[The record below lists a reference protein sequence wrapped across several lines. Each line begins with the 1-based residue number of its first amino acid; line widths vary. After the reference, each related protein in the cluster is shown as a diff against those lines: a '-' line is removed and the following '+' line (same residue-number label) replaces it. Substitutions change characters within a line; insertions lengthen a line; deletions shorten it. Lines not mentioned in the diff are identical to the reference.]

1 MATIFQDVGGLKPQR
16 TKFNLGYSNRYNCN
30 MGELIP
36 SYVERAE
43 AGDIFSIGQEVLCRL
58 QPLVSPVLDN
68 LYISTEYFFVPLRL
82 LWDKWEDYITGIK
95 KDTVPPEEFT
105 DPQPEW
111 TPATSINGTLNNSK
125 FSLWDYFGFPINVDP
140 VGSYPLDYLR
150 RAYNFIYNE
159 WYRDENLQ
167 ELVDLKNDKI
177 LYRSWRKDYFTSALP
192 FRQKGVAPSV
202 PITGMG
208 QVDFSTLSS
217 DLGETAP
224 IYSHFSRGPSSGP
237 GPSGWSQLTTIP
249 APVANQRTDVYFDT
263 PLDMVSTPFE
273 YLTSYNGLAVPPN
286 HLNNYP
292 SQALR
297 DANAGLLPL
306 VSHGDTNEVT
316 NSVIN
321 FSNWLKR
328 NSSIDLSNVGTFNV
342 SDLRDLF
349 QLQIWMERNA
359 RAGTRYITF
368 LKAHYGVSPSD
379 ARLDRPEFLGSIKSS
394 VIISEVLQTSS
405 STTSSA
411 QGNLAGKGLGVS
423 KNYIERYYVEEPGV
437 IIGLT
442 CVYPRPS
449 YQQGINRV
457 WLRKSRLEQFY
468 PEFVNLSEQGIK
480 QAELYATNNADE
492 NNKIF
497 GFTGIYDEMRV
508 RQPQVCGD
516 LRDTLD
522 YWVMTRKFNTSPSLN
537 SEFITC
543 KPSKNIFAVQDEPGV
558 ILNIYNDITAIR
570 SIPYISEPGLID
582 HH

>member
-16 TKFNLGYSNRYNCN
+16 TKFNLSYPNRYNCN

-36 SYVERAE
+36 SYLERAE
-43 AGDIFSIGQEVLCRL
+43 AGDVFEIGQEVLCRL
-58 QPLVSPVLDN
+58 QALTSPVLDN
-68 LYISTEYFFVPLRL
+68 LYISTEYFFVPFRL
-82 LWDKWEDYITGIK
+82 LWEQWEEYITGIK
-95 KDTVPPEEFT
+95 KNSVPPEEFT

-111 TPATSINGTLNNSK
+111 TPATSKGNKLNNAK

-140 VGSYPLDYLR
+140 VGCYPLDYPR
-150 RAYNFIYNE
+150 RAYNLIYNE

-167 ELVDLKNDKI
+167 ELVDLNNDKI

-192 FRQKGVAPSV
+192 FRQKGIAPSI
-202 PITGMG
+202 PITGLG
-208 QVDFSTLSS
+208 QVDFHLPMDSPGKPIQVLFSQGGPETTPQPVFFTPNNDELDTLSLKKDNKYYPTDS
-217 DLGETAP
+217 GIYPNNGTNKYYMVTHDNKEMGI
-224 IYSHFSRGPSSGP
+224 IYSHG
-237 GPSGWSQLTTIP
+237 
-249 APVANQRTDVYFDT
+249 
-263 PLDMVSTPFE
+263 
-273 YLTSYNGLAVPPN
+273 TSYIYSDFNTWLSE
-286 HLNNYP
+286 NN
-292 SQALR
+292 SF
-297 DANAGLLPL
+297 D
-306 VSHGDTNEVT
+306 
-316 NSVIN
+316 
-321 FSNWLKR
+321 F
-328 NSSIDLSNVGTFNV
+328 SNVGTFNA
-342 SDLRDLF
+342 SDMRDLF

-359 RAGTRYITF
+359 RAGTRYISF
-368 LKAHYGVSPSD
+368 LKAHYAVAPTD

-394 VIISEVLQTSS
+394 IIISEVLQTSAS
-405 STTSSA
+405 SDTSP

-423 KNYIERYYVEEPGV
+423 KNYIDRYYVQEPGV

-480 QAELYATNNADE
+480 LAELYATNNSDT
-492 NNKIF
+492 NNKVF
-497 GFTGIYDEMRV
+497 GYTGIYDEMRT

-522 YWVMTRKFNTSPSLN
+522 YWVMTRKFDAEPALN

-543 KPSKNIFAVQDEPGV
+543 QPSKNIFAVQDEPGI
-558 ILNIYNDITAIR
+558 ILNIYNDVSAIR
-570 SIPYISEPGLID
+570 SLPFISEPGLID

>member
-16 TKFNLGYSNRYNCN
+16 TKFNLGYPNRYNCN

-36 SYVERAE
+36 SYLERAE
-43 AGDIFSIGQEVLCRL
+43 AGDIFEIGQEVLCRL

-68 LYISTEYFFVPLRL
+68 LYISTEYFFVPFRL
-82 LWDKWEDYITGIK
+82 LWDKWEEYITGIK
-95 KDTVPPEEFT
+95 KDSIPPEEFT

-111 TPATSINGTLNNSK
+111 SPATSAKSTLNNKK
-125 FSLWDYFGFPINVDP
+125 FSLWDYFGFPIDVDP
-140 VGSYPLDYLR
+140 VGSYPLDYPR
-150 RAYNFIYNE
+150 RAYNLIYNE

-167 ELVDLKNDKI
+167 ELVDLNNDKI

-192 FRQKGVAPSV
+192 FRQKGIAPSI
-202 PITGMG
+202 PITGTG
-208 QVDFSTLSS
+208 SVDFNLDIKDTAGSTNIIVKSYIS
-217 DLGETAP
+217 DASQDYFPVYLQGE
-224 IYSHFSRGPSSGP
+224 GP
-237 GPSGWSQLTTIP
+237 
-249 APVANQRTDVYFDT
+249 
-263 PLDMVSTPFE
+263 
-273 YLTSYNGLAVPPN
+273 
-286 HLNNYP
+286 NNYD
-292 SQALR
+292 SFSI
-297 DANAGLLPL
+297 DNAGSKYP
-306 VSHGDTNEVT
+306 VY
-316 NSVIN
+316 
-321 FSNWLKR
+321 
-328 NSSIDLSNVGTFNV
+328 SSIFSAGTSNKNLQLVNTESGFVPGLLVENTHSSYKTNFNDWLSQHNSFNFENVGTFNA
-342 SDLRDLF
+342 SDMRDLF

-359 RAGTRYITF
+359 RAGTRYIEF
-368 LKAHYGVSPSD
+368 LKAHYAVAPSD
-379 ARLDRPEFLGSIKSS
+379 ARLDRPEFLGSVKSS
-394 VIISEVLQTSS
+394 VIISEVLQTSQS
-405 STTSSA
+405 SDTSA

-423 KNYIERYYVEEPGV
+423 KAYIDRYYVEEPGV

-480 QAELYATNNADE
+480 LAELYATNNATT

-497 GFTGIYDEMRV
+497 GYTGIYDEMRV
-508 RQPQVCGD
+508 RHPQVCGD

-522 YWVMTRKFNTSPSLN
+522 YWVMTRKFDSEPALN

-543 KPSKNIFAVQDEPGV
+543 QPSKNIFAVQDEPGV

-570 SIPYISEPGLID
+570 SIPFISEPGLID

>member
-16 TKFNLGYSNRYNCN
+16 TKFNLGYPNRYNCN

-36 SYVERAE
+36 SYLERAE
-43 AGDIFSIGQEVLCRL
+43 AGDIFEIGQEVLCRL

-68 LYISTEYFFVPLRL
+68 LYISTEYFFVPFRIIY
-82 LWDKWEDYITGIK
+82 DKWEEYITGIK
-95 KDTVPPEEFT
+95 KDTIPPEEFT

-111 TPATSINGTLNNSK
+111 SPTTSEGNTLNNKK
-125 FSLWDYFGFPINVDP
+125 FSLWDYCGFPVGIDP
-140 VGSYPLDYLR
+140 VGAYPLDYPR
-150 RAYNFIYNE
+150 RAYNLIYNE

-167 ELVDLKNDKI
+167 ELVPLNNDKI

-192 FRQKGVAPSV
+192 FRQKGIAPSI
-202 PITGMG
+202 PITGLANVSFNDTRQTIPTDAG
-208 QVDFSTLSS
+208 FSVVQDANFADGVYNSSTLFYKRV
-217 DLGETAP
+217 GVT
-224 IYSHFSRGPSSGP
+224 P
-237 GPSGWSQLTTIP
+237 GDYRYIVTHP
-249 APVANQRTDVYFDT
+249 DVKA
-263 PLDMVSTPFE
+263 LDDGS
-273 YLTSYNGLAVPPN
+273 
-286 HLNNYP
+286 
-292 SQALR
+292 
-297 DANAGLLPL
+297 
-306 VSHGDTNEVT
+306 
-316 NSVIN
+316 SVISFYKN
-321 FSNWLKR
+321 QQIYANIDTSDGSAFKNYLD
-328 NSSIDLSNVGTFNV
+328 NNSIDLSNLGTFNV

-349 QLQIWMERNA
+349 QLQKWMERNA
-359 RAGTRYITF
+359 RAGTRYIEF

-379 ARLDRPEFLGSIKSS
+379 ARLDRPEFLGSVKSS
-394 VIISEVLQTSS
+394 VIISEVLQTSQS
-405 STTSSA
+405 SDVSA

-423 KNYIERYYVEEPGV
+423 KSYIDRYYVEEPGV

-480 QAELYATNNADE
+480 LVELYASNNSDN

-497 GFTGIYDEMRV
+497 GYTGIYDEMRI

-522 YWVMTRKFNTSPSLN
+522 YWVMTRKFDTEPALN

-543 KPSKNIFAVQDEPGV
+543 QPSRNIFAVQDEPGV
-558 ILNIYNDITAIR
+558 ILNVYNDITAIR
-570 SIPYISEPGLID
+570 SIPFISEPGLVD

>member
-16 TKFNLGYSNRYNCN
+16 TKFNLGYPNRYNCN

-36 SYVERAE
+36 SYLERAE
-43 AGDIFSIGQEVLCRL
+43 AGDIFEIGQEVLCRL

-68 LYISTEYFFVPLRL
+68 LYISTEYFFVPFRL
-82 LWDKWEDYITGIK
+82 LWDKWEEYITGIK
-95 KDTVPPEEFT
+95 KDTIPPEEFT

-111 TPATSINGTLNNSK
+111 SPATSPQSTLNNKK
-125 FSLWDYFGFPINVDP
+125 FSLWDYFGFPVNVDP
-140 VGSYPLDYLR
+140 VGSYPLDYPR
-150 RAYNFIYNE
+150 RAYNLIYNE

-167 ELVDLKNDKI
+167 ELVDLNNDKI
-177 LYRSWRKDYFTSALP
+177 LFRSWRKDYFTSALP
-192 FRQKGVAPSV
+192 FRQKGIAPSI
-202 PITGMG
+202 PITGTG
-208 QVDFSTLSS
+208 SVNFALDFTDSSSIMVKSSTTQPMAERSPIFLNSSGSS
-217 DLGETAP
+217 DFNIFSANISGTQYPVETA
-224 IYSHFSRGPSSGP
+224 IFDNKRLQNVNTISGFKP
-237 GPSGWSQLTTIP
+237 GFLVEFGDEHYGNNFNKWL
-249 APVANQRTDVYFDT
+249 
-263 PLDMVSTPFE
+263 STHNSFNFE
-273 YLTSYNGLAVPPN
+273 
-286 HLNNYP
+286 
-292 SQALR
+292 
-297 DANAGLLPL
+297 
-306 VSHGDTNEVT
+306 
-316 NSVIN
+316 
-321 FSNWLKR
+321 
-328 NSSIDLSNVGTFNV
+328 NVGTFNV

-349 QLQIWMERNA
+349 QLQKWMERNA
-359 RAGTRYITF
+359 RAGTRYIEF

-379 ARLDRPEFLGSIKSS
+379 ARLDRPEFLGSVKSH
-394 VIISEVLQTSS
+394 VIISEVLQTSQS
-405 STTSSA
+405 SDTSA

-423 KNYIERYYVEEPGV
+423 KSFIDRYYVEEPGV

-480 QAELYATNNADE
+480 LAELYATNNSDT

-497 GFTGIYDEMRV
+497 GYTGIYDEMRI

-522 YWVMTRKFNTSPSLN
+522 YWVMTRKFESEPALN

-543 KPSKNIFAVQDEPGV
+543 QPSKNIFAVQDEPGV
-558 ILNIYNDITAIR
+558 ILNVYNDITAIR
-570 SIPYISEPGLID
+570 SIPFISEPGLID

>member
-16 TKFNLGYSNRYNCN
+16 TKFNLGYPNRYNCN

-36 SYVERAE
+36 SYLERAE
-43 AGDIFSIGQEVLCRL
+43 AGDIFEIGQEVLCRL

-68 LYISTEYFFVPLRL
+68 LYISTEYFFVPFRL
-82 LWDKWEDYITGIK
+82 LYDHWEEYITGIK
-95 KDTVPPEEFT
+95 KDTIPPEEFT

-111 TPATSINGTLNNSK
+111 SPATSKDNTLNNKK
-125 FSLWDYFGFPINVDP
+125 FSLWDYCGFPVGVDP
-140 VGSYPLDYLR
+140 VGAYPLDYPR
-150 RAYNFIYNE
+150 RAYNLIYNE

-167 ELVDLKNDKI
+167 ELVPLNNDKI

-192 FRQKGVAPSV
+192 FRQKGVAPSI
-202 PITGMG
+202 PIAGLGNVTFDFPDLSAKGVISADVSGLSGTIKSTNVTINGQGLKPVKLDSSNWINYLDITNEGSGTGIG
-208 QVDFSTLSS
+208 
-217 DLGETAP
+217 
-224 IYSHFSRGPSSGP
+224 I
-237 GPSGWSQLTTIP
+237 
-249 APVANQRTDVYFDT
+249 
-263 PLDMVSTPFE
+263 VS
-273 YLTSYNGLAVPPN
+273 
-286 HLNNYP
+286 LN
-292 SQALR
+292 SVTG
-297 DANAGLLPL
+297 ANAAASFSEWL
-306 VSHGDTNEVT
+306 SQN
-316 NSVIN
+316 NSFN
-321 FSNWLKR
+321 FE
-328 NSSIDLSNVGTFNV
+328 NVGTFNV

-349 QLQIWMERNA
+349 QLQKWMERNA
-359 RAGTRYITF
+359 RAGTRYIEF

-379 ARLDRPEFLGSIKSS
+379 ARLDRPEFLGSVKSS
-394 VIISEVLQTSS
+394 VIISEVLQTSQS
-405 STTSSA
+405 SDISA

-423 KNYIERYYVEEPGV
+423 KSYIDRYYVEEPGV

-480 QAELYATNNADE
+480 LVELYATNDADT

-497 GFTGIYDEMRV
+497 GYTGIYDEMRI

-522 YWVMTRKFNTSPSLN
+522 YWVMTRKFDTEPALN

-543 KPSKNIFAVQDEPGV
+543 QPSKNIFAVQNEPGV
-558 ILNIYNDITAIR
+558 ILNVYNDIIAIR
-570 SIPYISEPGLID
+570 SIPFISEPGLID

>member
-16 TKFNLGYSNRYNCN
+16 TKFNLGYPNRYNCN

-36 SYVERAE
+36 SYLERAE
-43 AGDIFSIGQEVLCRL
+43 AGDIFEIGQEVLCRL

-68 LYISTEYFFVPLRL
+68 LYISTEYFFVPFRL
-82 LWDKWEDYITGIK
+82 LWDKWEEYITGIK
-95 KDTVPPEEFT
+95 KDTIPPEEFT

-111 TPATSINGTLNNSK
+111 SPATSEANTLNNKK
-125 FSLWDYFGFPINVDP
+125 FSLWDYFGFPVGIDP
-140 VGSYPLDYLR
+140 IGAYPLDYPR
-150 RAYNFIYNE
+150 RAYNLIYNE

-167 ELVDLKNDKI
+167 ELVPLNNDKI

-192 FRQKGVAPSV
+192 FRQKGVAPAI
-202 PITGMG
+202 PISGLG
-208 QVDFSTLSS
+208 QVTFDLPSLVSSQSVHVNVNHLSGVV
-217 DLGETAP
+217 D
-224 IYSHFSRGPSSGP
+224 
-237 GPSGWSQLTTIP
+237 TTIP
-249 APVANQRTDVYFDT
+249 SSTTPVTINGQGQRNT
-263 PLDMVSTPFE
+263 
-273 YLTSYNGLAVPPN
+273 YLWNG
-286 HLNNYP
+286 
-292 SQALR
+292 
-297 DANAGLLPL
+297 
-306 VSHGDTNEVT
+306 NEVKYFAIPDVGSGDSGVGL
-316 NSVIN
+316 SVISSLDGSTASDD
-321 FSNWLKR
+321 FSHWLSH
-328 NSSIDLSNVGTFNV
+328 NSFNLENVGTFNA

-349 QLQIWMERNA
+349 QLQKWMERNA
-359 RAGTRYITF
+359 RAGTRYIEF

-379 ARLDRPEFLGSIKSS
+379 ARLDRPEFLGSVKSS
-394 VIISEVLQTSS
+394 VIISEVLQTSQS
-405 STTSSA
+405 SDTSA

-423 KNYIERYYVEEPGV
+423 KSYVDRYYVEEPGI

-480 QAELYATNNADE
+480 LAELYASNNSDN

-497 GFTGIYDEMRV
+497 GYTGIYDEMRI
-508 RQPQVCGD
+508 RHPQVCGD

-522 YWVMTRKFNTSPSLN
+522 YWVMTRKFDAEPALN

-543 KPSKNIFAVQDEPGV
+543 QPSKNIFAVQNEPGI

-570 SIPYISEPGLID
+570 SIPFISEPGLID

>member
-36 SYVERAE
+36 SYLERAE
-43 AGDIFSIGQEVLCRL
+43 AGDIFEIGQEVLCRL

-82 LWDKWEDYITGIK
+82 LWDKWEEYITGIK
-95 KDTVPPEEFT
+95 KDTIPPEEFT

-111 TPATSINGTLNNSK
+111 SPATSKNSTLNNKK
-125 FSLWDYFGFPINVDP
+125 FSLWDYFGFPVNIDP
-140 VGSYPLDYLR
+140 VGTYPLDYPR
-150 RAYNFIYNE
+150 RAYNLIYNE

-167 ELVDLKNDKI
+167 NLVDLNNDKI
-177 LYRSWRKDYFTSALP
+177 LYRSWRKDYFTSSLP
-192 FRQKGVAPSV
+192 FRQKGIAPSI
-202 PITGMG
+202 PITGTG
-208 QVDFSTLSS
+208 NVDFSDLKNLNYTTTPYSVKMFPDTSGKSNVVYTSNS
-217 DLGETAP
+217 DTSL
-224 IYSHFSRGPSSGP
+224 
-237 GPSGWSQLTTIP
+237 
-249 APVANQRTDVYFDT
+249 
-263 PLDMVSTPFE
+263 
-273 YLTSYNGLAVPPN
+273 SYNASNSPNSTSMRITVDSPVTFGLFQYMDGA
-286 HLNNYP
+286 
-292 SQALR
+292 SR
-297 DANAGLLPL
+297 KSLPGIADVTQ
-306 VSHGDTNEVT
+306 VSGYA
-316 NSVIN
+316 SN
-321 FSNWLKR
+321 FSDWLT
-328 NSSIDLSNVGTFNV
+328 NNNVIDFSNVGTFNV

-349 QLQIWMERNA
+349 QLQKWMERNA
-359 RAGTRYITF
+359 RAGTRYIEF
-368 LKAHYGVSPSD
+368 LKAHYGVSPND
-379 ARLDRPEFLGSIKSS
+379 ARLDRPEFLGSVKSH
-394 VIISEVLQTSS
+394 VVISEVLQTSQS
-405 STTSSA
+405 SDTSA

-423 KNYIERYYVEEPGV
+423 KSYIDRYYVEEPGV

-480 QAELYATNNADE
+480 LAELYATNKSDS

-497 GFTGIYDEMRV
+497 GYTGIYDEMRV
-508 RQPQVCGD
+508 RSSQVCGD

-522 YWVMTRKFNTSPSLN
+522 YWVMTRKFNTEPALN

-543 KPSKNIFAVQDEPGV
+543 QPSKNIFAVQDEPGI

-570 SIPYISEPGLID
+570 SIPFISEPGLID

>member
-16 TKFNLGYSNRYNCN
+16 TKFNLGYPNRYNCN

-36 SYVERAE
+36 SYLERAE
-43 AGDIFSIGQEVLCRL
+43 AGDIFEIGQEVLCRL

-68 LYISTEYFFVPLRL
+68 LYISTEYFFVPFRL
-82 LWDKWEDYITGIK
+82 LYDHWEEYITGIK
-95 KDTVPPEEFT
+95 KDTIPPEEFT

-111 TPATSINGTLNNSK
+111 SPATSKDNTLNNKK
-125 FSLWDYFGFPINVDP
+125 FSLWDYCGFPVGVDP
-140 VGSYPLDYLR
+140 VGAYPLDYPR
-150 RAYNFIYNE
+150 RAYNLIYNE

-167 ELVDLKNDKI
+167 ELVPLNNDKI

-192 FRQKGVAPSV
+192 FRQKGIAPSI
-202 PITGMG
+202 PIAGLGNVTFDFPDLSAKGVISADVSGLSGTIKSTNVTINGQGLKPVKLDSSNWINYLDITNEGSGTGIG
-208 QVDFSTLSS
+208 
-217 DLGETAP
+217 
-224 IYSHFSRGPSSGP
+224 I
-237 GPSGWSQLTTIP
+237 
-249 APVANQRTDVYFDT
+249 
-263 PLDMVSTPFE
+263 VS
-273 YLTSYNGLAVPPN
+273 
-286 HLNNYP
+286 LN
-292 SQALR
+292 SVTG
-297 DANAGLLPL
+297 ANAAASFSEWL
-306 VSHGDTNEVT
+306 SQN
-316 NSVIN
+316 NSFN
-321 FSNWLKR
+321 FE
-328 NSSIDLSNVGTFNV
+328 NVGTFNV

-349 QLQIWMERNA
+349 QLQKWMERNA
-359 RAGTRYITF
+359 RAGTRYIEF

-379 ARLDRPEFLGSIKSS
+379 ARLDRPEFLGSVKSS
-394 VIISEVLQTSS
+394 VIISEVLQTSQS
-405 STTSSA
+405 SDISA

-423 KNYIERYYVEEPGV
+423 KSYIDRYYVEEPGV

-480 QAELYATNNADE
+480 LVELYATNDADT

-497 GFTGIYDEMRV
+497 GYTGIYDEMRI

-522 YWVMTRKFNTSPSLN
+522 YWVMTRKFDTEPALN

-543 KPSKNIFAVQDEPGV
+543 QPSKNIFAVQNEPGV
-558 ILNIYNDITAIR
+558 ILNVYNDIIAIR
-570 SIPYISEPGLID
+570 SIPFISEPGLID